1 MPVGDPAGQ
10 LLPLLVVIPILGAAV
25 LIGVGRR
32 LPGPLVGAGTLALV
46 AMVGCGDV
54 ALLITA
60 RSRRIV
66 SWLGGWRPGKEGTGH
81 SGTGVGIALQADQI
95 SAGLG
100 LLVAALMIGALV
112 FSWHYFEAPGSHY
125 HALMLFFLAG
135 MTGFVLAG
143 DIFTMFVFFE
153 LMGVAAYALT
163 GLKIEDPSAVQG
175 AINFGIVNSVAAYF
189 SLIGVGIIYAHTGEL
204 NLADL
209 SRSLTGDHSLV
220 VVIGFVLLS
229 TGFLVKAAIVPFH
242 FWLDDAHAVAPTP
255 VCVLFSGAMVEL
267 GLYGVLRV
275 YKIGF
280 SATAVAGGFERL
292 FLVLGILTA
301 ALGAVMCLLQ
311 RHLKRLLAYSTIA
324 HMGMFL
330 VVLSVGG
337 SASLGGIAVYV
348 IGHAAVKGALFLC
361 AGILLDRFGS
371 VDEITLWGVGR
382 RLHGADGVAVR
393 TIFLVAAL
401 GLAGLPPFAAGLG
414 KAAAETAMS
423 DAGAHWGP
431 VFMIVISALT
441 GGAVLR
447 VWLRVMIGVGSRPTD
462 VDAEGMSGDQEL
474 MEVDVGDDIPN
485 RMIISAGALVI
496 IGGLAGAV
504 PGLVAGATTAA
515 QRFADP
521 AAYSGAV
528 LDGRLGYPAVSGAT
542 PAGWDL
548 HGVLLSGLTVL
559 SACLVATAAVLRRR
573 LPAGVRTPP
582 GVRAAAALL
591 HRIHSGRVGDYVV
604 WLLIGV
610 SASAAV
616 LVTW

>member
-1 MPVGDPAGQ
+1 MPPGDPAGQ
-10 LLPLLVVIPILGAAV
+10 LLPLLVIIPIFGAAV
-25 LIGVGRR
+25 LIAVGRR
-32 LPGPLVGAGTLALV
+32 LPGRLTGAATLVLVSLV
-46 AMVGCGDV
+46 AAGDAV
-54 ALLITA
+54 ALIIT

-66 SWLGGWRPGKEGTGH
+66 SWLGGWRPVH
-81 SGTGVGIALQADQI
+81 HGTGVGIAFQADQL

-100 LLVAALMIGALV
+100 LLAACLMIIALA
-112 FSWHYFEAPGSHY
+112 FSWHYFESPGSHY

-175 AINFGIVNSVAAYF
+175 AINFGIVNSVAAYL
-189 SLIGVGIIYAHTGEL
+189 SLIGVGIVYAHTGEL
-204 NLADL
+204 NLAEL
-209 SRSLTGDHSLV
+209 SVSLAGDHSRV

-275 YKIGF
+275 YRIGF
-280 SATAVAGGFERL
+280 ASTAVAGGFDRL
-292 FLVLGILTA
+292 LLVLGIATA
-301 ALGAVMCLLQ
+301 VLGAVMCLLQ

-330 VVLSVGG
+330 VALSVGDPE
-337 SASLGGIAVYV
+337 SLGGVAIYV
-348 IGHAAVKGALFLC
+348 LGHAAVKGALFLC

-371 VDEITLWGVGR
+371 VDEFSLWGAGR
-382 RLHGADGVAVR
+382 RLRGLDRVGIRA
-393 TIFLVAAL
+393 IFLVAAL
-401 GLAGLPPFAAGLG
+401 GLSGLPPFAAGLG
-414 KAAAETAMS
+414 KSLVETAMT
-423 DAGAHWGP
+423 DAGSEWGTG
-431 VFMIVISALT
+431 FMIIISALT

-447 VWLRVMIGVGSRPTD
+447 VWFRVFVGAGRKPHGLEE
-462 VDAEGMSGDQEL
+462 EGMSGDREL

-496 IGGLAGAV
+496 IGCLLGLVPGLAG
-504 PGLVAGATTAA
+504 GAATAA
-515 QRFADP
+515 ERFDDARGYAAALLHGRLDYPPASGP
-521 AAYSGAV
+521 AA
-528 LDGRLGYPAVSGAT
+528 T
-542 PAGWDL
+542 GWDV
-548 HGVLLSGLTVL
+548 HGLLLSGLTAL
-559 SACLVATAAVLRRR
+559 AACLVAAVAVLRWQVRGGVQ
-573 LPAGVRTPP
+573 LPLV
-582 GVRAAAALL
+582 VRAPLRLL
-591 HRIHSGRVGDYVV
+591 HRLHSGRVGDYVV

-610 SASAAV
+610 SVTTAL
-616 LVTW
+616 LVRI